1 MVSGLYF
8 SQNRRIMVSMMNDDS
23 KGTKAMRAVDIAGL
37 IAANIHTNEDLNTLI
52 RAINHKRTVLTM
64 KVKNQFR
71 ANEKVEF
78 TDRRTGLTVQGIVV
92 KVMPKNIRV
101 LQTNGR
107 TVQWTVSP
115 TLLRK
120 AV

>member
-1 MVSGLYF
+1 MTALE
-8 SQNRRIMVSMMNDDS
+8 
-23 KGTKAMRAVDIAGL
+23 IARL
-37 IAANIHTNEDLNTLI
+37 IASDIHTNEDLNTLI
-52 RAINHKRTVLTM
+52 RAINHKRTDLTM
-64 KVKNQFR
+64 KVKAQFR

-92 KVMPKNIRV
+92 KVMPKNVRV

-115 TLLRK
+115 QLLRK

>member
-1 MVSGLYF
+1 VRPL
-8 SQNRRIMVSMMNDDS
+8 VC
-23 KGTKAMRAVDIAGL
+23 
-37 IAANIHTNEDLNTLI
+37 
-52 RAINHKRTVLTM
+52 
-64 KVKNQFR
+64 
-71 ANEKVEF
+71 
-78 TDRRTGLTVQGIVV
+78 RTGLTVQGIVV

>member
-1 MVSGLYF
+1 
-8 SQNRRIMVSMMNDDS
+8 MN
-23 KGTKAMRAVDIAGL
+23 AAEIARL
-37 IAANIHTNEDLNTLI
+37 IDLDIHTNEDLDTLI
-52 RAINHKRTVLTM
+52 RAINHKRTALAM
-64 KVKNQFR
+64 KVKAQFR
-71 ANEKVEF
+71 ANERVEF
-78 TDRRTGLTVQGIVV
+78 TDSRTGLTVQGIVV

-115 TLLRK
+115 QLLRK

>member
-1 MVSGLYF
+1 
-8 SQNRRIMVSMMNDDS
+8 MMTD
-23 KGTKAMRAVDIAGL
+23 KERAKMTALEIARL
-37 IAANIHTNEDLNTLI
+37 IASDIHTNEDLNTLI
-52 RAINHKRTVLTM
+52 RAINHKRTALAL
-64 KVKNQFR
+64 KVKAQFR

-78 TDRRTGLTVQGIVV
+78 IDRRTGLTVHGIVV

-115 TLLRK
+115 QLLRK
-120 AV
+120 AI